1 MTGVPVSAALCQ
13 VCELWGIDAFVLDLK
28 KKLWLRMA
36 SQDCSYFEQH
46 PAHEAHLLLAQVL

>member
-1 MTGVPVSAALCQ
+1 MSAVLCQ
-13 VCELWGIDAFVLDLK
+13 VCELWGVDAFVLDLK
-28 KKLWLRMA
+28 KKLWLKLA